1 MYSNSARER
10 EEGKERE
17 RERKTVGSRDFDE
30 DRTGAETGGELPF
43 PVCVRI
49 EDFSTD
55 HNITIKPPPRLC
67 ISIIFPAAVAHGLR
81 APWRSPRL

>member
-10 EEGKERE
+10 GGGQ
-17 RERKTVGSRDFDE
+17 TVGSRDFDE
-30 DRTGAETGGELPF
+30 DRTALKHADTV
-43 PVCVRI
+43 PVYMRI

-67 ISIIFPAAVAHGLR
+67 ISIIFPAAVAHGL
-81 APWRSPRL
+81 